1 MLFFLP
7 GMENMPRPVF
17 IKFMIRSQENGII
30 DLGPLLLRANKAA
43 KRRGILTLITPFVLV
58 LHTPIT
64 AKVFALFTCDRI
76 GGDTRMLRSMDLND
90 DKTMGFLK
98 IDYGANCLDIE
109 SPWDIIMFYVFAF
122 LFLIVVTV
130 GFPIVLAIYMRSK
143 RLNFYTYEIWSEIG
157 FIYERF
163 HRGFEF
169 TDLHILCYKTLLCA
183 GIVLLQDWPA
193 MQRSVGAAICVTYL
207 TWFAYSKPMR
217 NHIVNKVCLYGIA
230 LTSFF
235 YVSAGIFAAGSQ
247 TLPFVRDFFSWLMML
262 SAAGMFVAGALAVYY
277 SIKVAAS
284 HTTQVDSTGKS
295 KDLRKSLT
303 AIVPVDVSKLSA
315 AGMERELRRLHK
327 ENEELHVKIK
337 EMEGEAGDDT
347 RSEVCM

>member
-1 MLFFLP
+1 
-7 GMENMPRPVF
+7 MPRPVF
-17 IKFMIRSQENGII
+17 LKFMIRSQENGII
-30 DLGPLLLRANKAA
+30 EIGPLILRANKAA

-76 GGDTRMLRSMDLND
+76 GGDARMLRSMNLTAPL
-90 DKTMGFLK
+90 TMGFLK
-98 IDYGANCLDIE
+98 IDYGANCLDFDSPIE
-109 SPWDIIMFYVFAF
+109 IILFYIFAF

-143 RLNFYTYEIWSEIG
+143 KLNFYTYEIWSEIG

-163 HRGFEF
+163 HRGAEF

-217 NHIVNKVCLYGIA
+217 NDIVNKVCLYGIA

-247 TLPFVRDFFSWLMML
+247 TQPSVRDFFSWLMMICT
-262 SAAGMFVAGALAVYY
+262 AGLFVAGALAVYY
-277 SIKVAAS
+277 SIKVAAKN
-284 HTTQVDSTGKS
+284 TTLAGSTGKS

-303 AIVPVDVSKLSA
+303 AIAPVDMSKLSS

-327 ENEELHVKIK
+327 ENKELHVKIK
-337 EMEGEAGDDT
+337 EMEGEAGGDSD
-347 RSEVCM
+347 SAVYM